1 MYWVKLIYNY
11 ISKNCG
17 KTWGEKKKKRVGGM
31 ASPLHPQLSDF
42 IDEHD
47 DDGVSA
53 YLLTPTAPLHDQS
66 FVRKLINY

>member
-1 MYWVKLIYNY
+1 VVKL
-11 ISKNCG
+11 
-17 KTWGEKKKKRVGGM
+17 GEKRKKKGRGGGGGEM